1 MAKKTKST
9 EVALVNEQN
18 NGQQNINLVAAT
30 GFDYEK
36 QIMLLSPKQR
46 KEYLELARSI
56 DEHDLGSIQ
65 QYGSDVSKVVES
77 NGNALLENVR
87 STSNN
92 EVVQMTNELLAQLNL
107 IDLDE
112 LQSPSSFKRFLRRVP
127 VLRNL
132 VLSAENVIN
141 KYDNIRSNVD
151 KIANKI
157 RESGIIAKRDNNTLQ
172 LVFDNNVEY
181 IKTIRELIIAAKL
194 KDEELK
200 AKIQDMVEH
209 PDKYEA
215 IEVHDARNFQN
226 ELEKRIANM
235 EVTETIFNQNL
246 FQIRA
251 IQSNNHSLANTAT
264 EMVNNVI
271 PIWKNQL
278 TLSVVMNNQRNN
290 IEAQKKVSETTNK
303 ILVENAKIMKQ
314 NSIEVA
320 KASEQTVVSLDTLQ
334 QTTKSLID
342 TIAEVKKIQEDGKK
356 MRATLEQNLVAYGEQ
371 LNNKILEI
379 NGTSAQHTLGN

>member
-1 MAKKTKST
+1 MAKKTKSA
-9 EVALVNEQN
+9 EIALVNEQN
-18 NGQQNINLVAAT
+18 NDQQAINLVAAT
-30 GFDYEK
+30 GFDYKK
-36 QIMLLSPKQR
+36 QIMLLTPKQR

-92 EVVQMTNELLAQLNL
+92 EVVQMTNDLLAQLNL

-112 LQSPSSFKRFLRRVP
+112 LQSPSRFKRFLRNVP

-132 VLSAENVIN
+132 VVSAENVIN

-172 LVFDNNVEY
+172 LIFDNNVEY
-181 IKTIRELIIAAKL
+181 IRTIRELIIAAKL
-194 KDEELK
+194 KNEEIK
-200 AKIQDMVEH
+200 EKIQDMVEH

-215 IEVHDARNFQN
+215 IDVHDARNFQN

-246 FQIRA
+246 FANA
-251 IQSNNHSLANTAT
+251 IKKL
-264 EMVNNVI
+264 
-271 PIWKNQL
+271 KN
-278 TLSVVMNNQRNN
+278 
-290 IEAQKKVSETTNK
+290 
-303 ILVENAKIMKQ
+303 
-314 NSIEVA
+314 
-320 KASEQTVVSLDTLQ
+320 
-334 QTTKSLID
+334 
-342 TIAEVKKIQEDGKK
+342 
-356 MRATLEQNLVAYGEQ
+356 
-371 LNNKILEI
+371 
-379 NGTSAQHTLGN
+379 

>member
-141 KYDNIRSNVD
+141 KYDNIRANVD

>member
-65 QYGSDVSKVVES
+65 QYGSDVSKVVET

-371 LNNKILEI
+371 LNSKILEI

>member
-65 QYGSDVSKVVES
+65 QYGSDVSKVVET